1 MSKKEFKNNTE
12 NKDGRS
18 KKGNTADKKTV
29 TEKPSSP
36 FGFNQDRREDSQ
48 REKEQ
53 IIYGKNA
60 VTEALLA
67 HSEIDT
73 VYVLRNAGGMGK
85 IIALAK
91 ESGAVVKEVGEEKL
105 TALLGAGIKHGGAAA
120 VMAAVS
126 YAEVEDILKV
136 SEEKGLPPFIIAA
149 DGIQDPHNLGAII
162 RTAEAAGADGVIIT
176 KRRSASLTSTAFK
189 TSAGAASWIRVA
201 RVNSLAATLDDLKKR
216 NIWIYGAEADGT
228 PFYKAKLD
236 GGCCLVIG
244 SEGCGLSRLV
254 REKCDQVLSIDMYG
268 HVNSLNASVSAG
280 ILIYEAVKYRRIQ
293 DL

>member
-1 MSKKEFKNNTE
+1 MNKKSSSKNISNYKNGGE
-12 NKDGRS
+12 N
-18 KKGNTADKKTV
+18 KKTV
-29 TEKPSSP
+29 
-36 FGFNQDRREDSQ
+36 REAAAKENKEAKAAQSRPPQ
-48 REKEQ
+48 ENEQ

-60 VTEALLA
+60 VTEALLSQ
-67 HSEIDT
+67 SEIDT
-73 VYVLRNAGGMGK
+73 VYLLRNGGGTGK
-85 IIALAK
+85 IAALAR
-91 ESGAVVKEVGEEKL
+91 ERGAVIKEVGAEKF
-105 TALLGAGIKHGGAAA
+105 TSLLGAGVKHGGAAA

-189 TSAGAASWIRVA
+189 TSAGAASWIKVA
-201 RVNSLAATLDDLKKR
+201 RVNSLAETLEGLKKR

-244 SEGCGLSRLV
+244 SEGYGLSRLV

-280 ILIYEAVKYRRIQ
+280 ILIYEAVKYRRQ
-293 DL
+293 A

>member
-1 MSKKEFKNNTE
+1 MD
-12 NKDGRS
+12 NKFEKRS
-18 KKGNTADKKTV
+18 KINTDILDSRLS
-29 TEKPSSP
+29 EKAQQES
-36 FGFNQDRREDSQ
+36 GEV
-48 REKEQ
+48 EQ

-60 VTEALLA
+60 VTEALMSG
-67 HSEIDT
+67 SEIDT
-73 VYVLRNAGGMGK
+73 VYILKSAGGMSK

-91 ESGAVVKEVGEEKL
+91 ESGSVIKEVGQEKFSS
-105 TALLGAGIKHGGAAA
+105 LLGAGVKHGGVAA
-120 VMAAVS
+120 VMASVS

-136 SEEKGLPPFIIAA
+136 SREKGMPPFIIAA

-176 KRRSASLTSTAFK
+176 KRRSASLTSTVFK
-189 TSAGAASWIRVA
+189 TSAGAASWIKVA
-201 RVNSLAATLDDLKKR
+201 RVNSLAQTLEELKKE

-228 PFYKAKLD
+228 PFHKAKLE

-280 ILIYEAVKYRRIQ
+280 ILIYEAVKYRRNR
-293 DL
+293 

>member
-1 MSKKEFKNNTE
+1 MSIKDNKFE
-12 NKDGRS
+12 NK
-18 KKGNTADKKTV
+18 
-29 TEKPSSP
+29 TEKDMQ
-36 FGFNQDRREDSQ
+36 NQKHYDDSGQ
-48 REKEQ
+48 ERQESEQ

-60 VTEALLA
+60 VTEALLSG
-67 HSEIDT
+67 SEVDA
-73 VYVLRNAGGMGK
+73 VYILRNAGGMGR
-85 IIALAK
+85 IIALSK
-91 ESGAVVKEVGEEKL
+91 ESGAVIKEVGEEKL
-105 TALLGAGIKHGGAAA
+105 TSLLGAGAKHGGVAAVLAAA
-120 VMAAVS
+120 S

-136 SEEKGLPPFIIAA
+136 SREKGMPPFIVAA

-176 KRRSASLTSTAFK
+176 KRRSASLTSTVFK
-189 TSAGAASWIRVA
+189 TSAGAASWIKVA
-201 RVNSLAATLDDLKKR
+201 RVNSLAQTLEELKKE

-228 PFYKAKLD
+228 PFHKARLE

-280 ILIYEAVKYRRIQ
+280 ILIYEAVKYRRTKV
-293 DL
+293 